1 MELKERKLIKNGG
14 ISLPKY
20 EDGLNNYSLVDEL
33 KNK

>member
-1 MELKERKLIKNGG
+1 MGLKERKQIKNGV
-14 ISLPKY
+14 Y